1 MSPETDHSLQSE
13 ENTHL
18 NPCLEHQPLSRN
30 EIFHLLSTTRRQEA
44 IRYLL
49 ETGGQVGLPKLARH
63 IAALE
68 HETSVE
74 DVTQAQY
81 QRIYIP
87 LYQSHLPKLDE
98 AGVIR
103 YDSTVGLVEPTTQL
117 NVFAPYLELSPNEE
131 SDARSSSDTMAFDIQ
146 AVDNWYLGSAGLG
159 AILLL
164 AVTLGLIPISGE
176 FLSGIIIALFL
187 VANGATRQ

>member
-1 MSPETDHSLQSE
+1 MSSKPDHRLQNEEEAYPDFCSRSE
-13 ENTHL
+13 
-18 NPCLEHQPLSRN
+18 PLSKE
-30 EIFHLLSTTRRQEA
+30 EIFHLLSTSRRRDVIQ
-44 IRYLL
+44 YLL
-49 ETGGQVGLPKLARH
+49 ETGDQVRLPTLATY
-63 IAALE
+63 IAAVE
-68 HETSVE
+68 HETSVS

-103 YDSTVGLVEPTTQL
+103 YNSSCGRLEPTERL
-117 NVFAPYLELSPNEE
+117 NVFAPYLGLSPLEKSNAQSRFETPG
-131 SDARSSSDTMAFDIQ
+131 SDKQ
-146 AVDNWYLGSAGLG
+146 AVNNWYLVAAGLS

-176 FLSGIIIALFL
+176 FLGGIIIALFL
-187 VANGATRQ
+187 ATNAVTRL

>member
-1 MSPETDHSLQSE
+1 MVPETDRCLQSE
-13 ENTHL
+13 EDVHFS
-18 NPCLEHQPLSRN
+18 PCSESQPLSRN
-30 EIFHLLSTTRRQEA
+30 EIFHLLSTTRRREA

-49 ETGGQVGLPKLARH
+49 EIENQVGLPKLARH

-87 LYQSHLPKLDE
+87 LYQSHLPKLDK

-103 YDSTVGLVEPTTQL
+103 YNSTKRLIEPTTQL
-117 NVFAPYLELSPNEE
+117 NVFAPYLELSPREE

-146 AVDNWYLGSAGLG
+146 AVDNWYLGSAGLS
-159 AILLL
+159 AVLLL

>member
-1 MSPETDHSLQSE
+1 MSPERDHYLQSE
-13 ENTHL
+13 KDADP
-18 NPCLEHQPLSRN
+18 NPCSEPPSLSKN
-30 EIFHLLSTTRRQEA
+30 ELFHLISTTRRREV

-63 IAALE
+63 VAALE
-68 HETSVE
+68 YETSVE

-103 YDSTVGLVEPTTQL
+103 YDSTKGLVEPTTQL
-117 NVFAPYLELSPNEE
+117 NAFAPYLKLSPHEKN
-131 SDARSSSDTMAFDIQ
+131 DAQSSSETMAFDRQ
-146 AVDNWYLGSAGLG
+146 AVGNWYLGSAGLS

-176 FLSGIIIALFL
+176 FLGGIIIALFL
-187 VANGATRQ
+187 VANGATKR